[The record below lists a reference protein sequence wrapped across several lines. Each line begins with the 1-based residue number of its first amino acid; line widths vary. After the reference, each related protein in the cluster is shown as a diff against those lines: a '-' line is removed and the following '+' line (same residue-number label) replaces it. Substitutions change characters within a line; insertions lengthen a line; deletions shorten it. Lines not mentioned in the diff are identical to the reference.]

1 MAETELIPVVGSRS
15 PADFDDLFDELVAAR
30 GTQDSVNARL
40 TADESAITGKQ
51 ATLTEQQLTAVNSGI
66 DSTKVAAIA
75 SNTSAIAGKQDA
87 LTTAQLAAVN
97 SGVTSA
103 TVSAVAGKQ
112 DALSS
117 AQLAAANSGINADKV
132 AQIATN
138 TTAITGKADKTTTDS
153 LQSQIN
159 AITSQ
164 ATQDSE
170 VQQARVGIDGKEYD
184 TLKTRIDTEGSFM
197 EGQVDIV
204 NGILQNPI
212 MEKKTVTHPAGWS
225 PKTRIFDGLNLKS
238 GVAYAI
244 NITSE
249 TTLPSTYLYFC
260 QSNGTEISN
269 RSLNGKTK
277 DKWVITPAQDYT
289 NASIRIA
296 SGSSVT
302 VTATLGLNK
311 DGNVIEDMKKN
322 GDFRVAKFV
331 EARAGVR
338 ALISIIDDDGKSE
351 FYEIY
356 KPLIQAG
363 YKITCAIDP
372 VNWTGVGDSFM
383 PWSQVEELRDLGCE
397 FVVHGAYPWIFPKS
411 SQSEGYASGDA
422 LRAYFKAAQDAMKEH
437 SLSGFG
443 IGVYPQSAQ
452 NHDTRTV
459 VKDYFKCVFGG
470 PAPTGEAIY
479 NTSPITSFRIYRMAG
494 IGHSDGSEEADLQT
508 FKDAIDATL
517 AAKGWLVILNHSQ
530 YGWDSSKVQ
539 KLKDILDYAAAQG
552 VQNVHTE
559 KGFDIFKNALELGDF
574 ANKTTN
580 EDRPATIVGADGSVY
595 AFPTA
600 LNGKTF
606 VFNQD
611 GTVSWI

>member
-1 MAETELIPVVGSRS
+1 MADS
-15 PADFDDLFDELVAAR
+15 PKYYQGQHACADIDTAIDRAALVPDLQTAVA
-30 GTQDSVNARL
+30 
-40 TADESAITGKQ
+40 GKQ
-51 ATLTEQQLTAVNSGI
+51 AALTEQQLAAVNSGI

-75 SNTSAIAGKQDA
+75 SNTAAIAGKQDT
-87 LTTAQLAAVN
+87 LTT
-97 SGVTSA
+97 
-103 TVSAVAGKQ
+103 
-112 DALSS
+112 

-238 GVAYAI
+238 GVSYAI

-249 TTLPSTYLYFC
+249 TVLPSTYLYFC

-269 RSLNGKTK
+269 RTVTGKTK

-322 GDFRVAKFV
+322 GDFRVAKFI

-351 FYEIY
+351 FYDIY

-397 FVVHGAYPWIFPKS
+397 FVVHGAYPWVFPKS

-437 SLSGFG
+437 GLSGFG

-539 KLKDILDYAAAQG
+539 KLQDILDYAAAQG
-552 VQNVHTE
+552 VQNVTTE

-574 ANKTTN
+574 ANKTDN
-580 EDRPATIVGADGSVY
+580 ESRPATIVGADGSVF
-595 AFPTA
+595 AFPAA

-611 GTVSWI
+611 GTVSWT